1 MARLLNINGTLFFS
15 AFHPDTGS
23 ELWKSDGTAAGT
35 VLVKD
40 IRPGP
45 ASSGPTRLVDL
56 NGILLFTA
64 FGAENG
70 GGWTGDTLWK
80 SDGTEAGTVLVKD
93 FFPELPFAVLTPL
106 GTNGVLFFS
115 AASGLWKT
123 DGTDAGT
130 ALIRDSI
137 LPDNRW
143 LGCGGASAQVS
154 DALVFAARDG
164 NGCELWRSDGVTADL
179 LLDIN
184 PGPASS
190 LGPIFDSSSFR
201 KVGGLALFSAYDDA
215 HGLELWATNG
225 TNTTRVVQDLAVG
238 AGWSSPRFFTPV
250 GPLVFF
256 TANDHMN
263 GNELWAIS
271 KSALHRALN
280 LPEPSDDLAA
290 LDEPARRPHATV
302 DEFRAFLP
310 SAEEDDPGEPVA
322 SEGE

>member
-1 MARLLNINGTLFFS
+1 LFFTANDGS
-15 AFHPDTGS
+15 TGV
-23 ELWKSDGTAAGT
+23 ELWKT
-35 VLVKD
+35 
-40 IRPGP
+40 
-45 ASSGPTRLVDL
+45 
-56 NGILLFTA
+56 
-64 FGAENG
+64 
-70 GGWTGDTLWK
+70 
-80 SDGTEAGTVLVKD
+80 DGTEAGTVRVKD
-93 FFPELPFAVLTPL
+93 INPGAASAFSFSPSLTPL
-106 GTNGVLFFS
+106 GNTLFF
-115 AASGLWKT
+115 AAADASTGTELWKT

-280 LPEPSDDLAA
+280 LPE
-290 LDEPARRPHATV
+290 RRG
-302 DEFRAFLP
+302 R
-310 SAEEDDPGEPVA
+310 
-322 SEGE
+322 